1 LVKTT
6 ISLPVAVVIIEME
19 ITGCPNCGCDYVYD
33 QIIATTTNCTPLSPS
48 QWRVIVCQKKEE
60 LLTHLKLP
68 SIYPPN
74 RKYINK
80 IR

>member
-6 ISLPVAVVIIEME
+6 TSLPVAVVIIEMI
-19 ITGCPNCGCDYVYD
+19 ITGYPNCGCGYD
-33 QIIATTTNCTPLSPS
+33 QITATTTNCTPRSPS

-60 LLTHLKLP
+60 LLTRLKLP
-68 SIYPPN
+68 SIYQPN